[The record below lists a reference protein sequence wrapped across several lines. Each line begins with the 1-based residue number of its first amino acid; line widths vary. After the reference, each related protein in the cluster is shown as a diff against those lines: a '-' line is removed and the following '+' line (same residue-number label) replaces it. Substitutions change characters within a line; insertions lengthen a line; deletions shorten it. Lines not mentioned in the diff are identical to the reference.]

1 MKAIRIIVLV
11 LFVICVGLFFIAK
24 RISTGI
30 GDSLENSIRS
40 VYEVS
45 KTIDSTDLVKLDSL
59 KEAQLHEFDAVMN
72 AKIKVSDTIECSDT
86 GCEGIYRGPEFVGSS
101 DIAHQFSN
109 KMAGEVG
116 NKLKE
121 LYEQQV
127 YSKVDFSEV
136 KMSTDG
142 MGSGIVEYKLRI
154 PFEKVKEKC
163 DAYTSFDHVGGWNH
177 KPAFAIRKEELKDVL
192 MKGQTF
198 DISELKRT
206 PEGLQEYWIQ
216 WKNKVN
222 QSDCR

>member
-1 MKAIRIIVLV
+1 MNRIITAL
-11 LFVICVGLFFIAK
+11 
-24 RISTGI
+24 
-30 GDSLENSIRS
+30 
-40 VYEVS
+40 
-45 KTIDSTDLVKLDSL
+45 
-59 KEAQLHEFDAVMN
+59 
-72 AKIKVSDTIECSDT
+72 
-86 GCEGIYRGPEFVGSS
+86 
-101 DIAHQFSN
+101 
-109 KMAGEVG
+109 
-116 NKLKE
+116 
-121 LYEQQV
+121 
-127 YSKVDFSEV
+127 DFSDV
-136 KMSTDG
+136 KMSTAG

-177 KPAFAIRKEELKDVL
+177 QPALARRKDELKDVL